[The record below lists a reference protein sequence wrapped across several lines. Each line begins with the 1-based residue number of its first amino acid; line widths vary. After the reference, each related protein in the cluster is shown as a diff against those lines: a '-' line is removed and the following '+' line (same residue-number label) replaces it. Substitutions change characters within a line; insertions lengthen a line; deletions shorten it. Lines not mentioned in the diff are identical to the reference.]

1 MNWFLIFK
9 FVNSFLFIS
18 YSYLEF
24 MNFNIDNMINIY
36 IKNDFHFIQLE
47 KHKNI
52 FKFNINYVEKNLLYI
67 QIINLNKIAW
77 NEDLILRLYDIN
89 NKEKYEDLSIGGCK
103 NDIKEI
109 ELFTQIDLEKFECK
123 NKKNIP
129 NTIIQIKEAESF
141 EIKKIYE
148 FYYFLYKN
156 NQYNYQNININDLIN
171 QIETKYPEII
181 KYTKI
186 ILNENNRLF
195 IIILLYLNLN
205 GGIFI
210 SEYIKNLKSLDDLN
224 IDENALLIKDNYI
237 FLLFTKINFLNIKLL
252 EEDIKNKKKLDF
264 KKYLMN
270 FKELNLELFDINEQ
284 IYINKN
290 EKYYTHYFEFE
301 IYNIYLFSKKN
312 QQYNIEKLSSGY
324 FNLNSDKNI
333 EHDLEFDLFLKKE
346 NKKIKW
352 NNSMIKF
359 KSDNNYIFKI

>member
-52 FKFNINYVEKNLLYI
+52 FKFNIHYVEKNLLYI

-186 ILNENNRLF
+186 
-195 IIILLYLNLN
+195 
-205 GGIFI
+205 
-210 SEYIKNLKSLDDLN
+210 K
-224 IDENALLIKDNYI
+224 
-237 FLLFTKINFLNIKLL
+237 
-252 EEDIKNKKKLDF
+252 
-264 KKYLMN
+264 
-270 FKELNLELFDINEQ
+270 
-284 IYINKN
+284 
-290 EKYYTHYFEFE
+290 
-301 IYNIYLFSKKN
+301 
-312 QQYNIEKLSSGY
+312 
-324 FNLNSDKNI
+324 
-333 EHDLEFDLFLKKE
+333 
-346 NKKIKW
+346 
-352 NNSMIKF
+352 
-359 KSDNNYIFKI
+359 